1 MYVHLPTGQKYE
13 KRYGNRVAV
22 WEQRVFETSSGLRK
36 EDLKENRR
44 GRIVSKVRSS
54 LMLER
59 YKKFGGLKKIVPEPP
74 KVEPKVEEEPEEEPE
89 EEKVEEQERERR
101 QRFARSSRRR
111 R

>member
-44 GRIVSKVRSS
+44 GRIVSKLRSS

-59 YKKFGGLKKIVPEPP
+59 YKKFGGLKKKEK
-74 KVEPKVEEEPEEEPE
+74 KVEPKVEEEKVE
-89 EEKVEEQERERR
+89 EEKTEKTEKTRTEERERR